1 MNDLFETLP
10 FRPADILLP
19 QNCDLGLWSVVAC
32 DQYTSQPEYWQRVEE
47 RVGRAPSSLR
57 LILPESCLDG
67 PSVETDI
74 MEINNTMSRYLREE
88 RFALL
93 PQTMIYVE
101 RTLHNGKLRRGL
113 VGMVDLEQYDYEPGS
128 PAQVRATEGTVLSRI
143 PPRVAVRKN
152 APIELPHVM
161 LLTDDPERT
170 VIEPLAREKA
180 GILPCPMMAVNDA
193 KAKHYYD
200 NKYGTGQSTWD
211 AIMHTTNLMVAGKT
225 VVVAGYGWCGK
236 GVAMR
241 AKGLG
246 AKVIVTE
253 VDPVK
258 AIEAVMDG
266 FEVMKMNDASRL
278 GDFFVTVT
286 GCSEVITERD
296 FAVMKDGALLSNAGH
311 FNVEVDV
318 EALERVAVEK
328 KEMRKNI
335 CGYKMPNGNWLYL
348 LAEGRLVNLAAGD
361 GHPAEIM
368 DMSFAIQALSARYL
382 AQHAK
387 EVTEKL
393 VPVPAEVDRRVA
405 SMELAFMGKEIDTLT
420 DRQKAYLAR

>member
-180 GILPCPMMAVNDA
+180 GMEQVYDFDLMERGGHLAGWKLGREQLSAVAGALQALADPAAFNA
-193 KAKHYYD
+193 R
-200 NKYGTGQSTWD
+200 YGTQD
-211 AIMHTTNLMVAGKT
+211 Q
-225 VVVAGYGWCGK
+225 
-236 GVAMR
+236 
-241 AKGLG
+241 
-246 AKVIVTE
+246 
-253 VDPVK
+253 PV
-258 AIEAVMDG
+258 
-266 FEVMKMNDASRL
+266 L
-278 GDFFVTVT
+278 L
-286 GCSEVITERD
+286 
-296 FAVMKDGALLSNAGH
+296 FAVGDGNHSLATAK
-311 FNVEVDV
+311 ECY
-318 EALERVAVEK
+318 ERQKRITPQDQWETLPSRYA
-328 KEMRKNI
+328 
-335 CGYKMPNGNWLYL
+335 
-348 LAEGRLVNLAAGD
+348 LAELVNLHDESLEFEPIHRVVFGVEPERVVEELLSALPGAYRGEGD
-361 GHPAEIM
+361 GPCAPLLPCRGEGRGHCAPPGGPVGGGHPP
-368 DMSFAIQALSARYL
+368 ALPGRLCEEHGGSIDYIHGADVARDL
-382 AQHAK
+382 AARPGNIAF
-387 EVTEKL
+387 L
-393 VPVPAEVDRRVA
+393 LPA
-405 SMELAFMGKEIDTLT
+405 MGKEQLFPTVIRDGVLPRKTFSMGEAHDKRFT
-420 DRQKAYLAR
+420 